1 MCSLTLICQYV
12 LIDRPNC
19 LLLREF
25 QWYTMAT
32 GDWYAFSARPTGPD
46 KVFFQNHRILTKLT
60 TFFHSLCNILIETRS
75 GAWQSHHR
83 LLEVEKAWLAF
94 NRTLRTSPTCQIFS
108 NISHVVSHPF
118 VIFRTAST
126 RVKSLYLE
134 NVLRVIFYFT
144 LRHDIYQNFY
154 TSYLSNKYEK

>member
-1 MCSLTLICQYV
+1 MFLS
-12 LIDRPNC
+12 IDQIVYFWENFNGTRWQRAIGMHSRRGPPD
-19 LLLREF
+19 RTR
-25 QWYTMAT
+25 Y
-32 GDWYAFSARPTGPD
+32 FSKIT
-46 KVFFQNHRILTKLT
+46 RILTKLT
-60 TFFHSLCNILIETRS
+60 TFFHSLCNIPIETRS

-144 LRHDIYQNFY
+144 LRHDIYQKIY
-154 TSYLSNKYEK
+154 TS